1 MDKLPHDLS
10 ITVIAVAA
18 VGFILLGIFYPTI
31 TDRLGL
37 DEGSPGHRLL
47 SLLIGL
53 MLFALVFIYRFAQES
68 LLTA

>member
-1 MDKLPHDLS
+1 M
-10 ITVIAVAA
+10 
-18 VGFILLGIFYPTI
+18 GFVLLGIFYPTI

-53 MLFALVFIYRFAQES
+53 MLFALVVVYRFARES